1 MTRNEIA
8 TKLCNSVP
16 ELQRSTALH
25 VVDSLTNIFADAF
38 SRGEN
43 IYLRGFGTFE
53 VKETKERKA
62 RNIAAGTTITIPAGR
77 TVKFK
82 LSKQLKE
89 QMNNGRVD

>member
-8 TKLCNSVP
+8 TQLCASIP
-16 ELQRSTALH
+16 EFQKSTALH

-53 VKETKERKA
+53 VKETKEKKA
-62 RNIAAGTTITIPAGR
+62 RNIAAGTTMIVPAGR

-89 QMNNGRVD
+89 RLNNGTVD

>member
-8 TKLCNSVP
+8 TELCNSVP
-16 ELQRSTALH
+16 DFQKSTALH
-25 VVDSLTNIFADAF
+25 AVDSLVKIFADAF

-53 VKETKERKA
+53 VKETKEKKA

-82 LSKQLKE
+82 ISKQLKE
-89 QMNNGRVD
+89 RLNNGRVD

>member
-8 TKLCNSVP
+8 TELCNSVP
-16 ELQRSTALH
+16 EIQKSTALH
-25 VVDSLTNIFADAF
+25 VVDSLTNILADAF

-53 VKETKERKA
+53 VRNTKERTA
-62 RNIAAGTTITIPAGR
+62 RNIAAGTPMVIPAGR

-89 QMNNGRVD
+89 QLNNGTVD